1 MGVSVPGM
9 PDAGA
14 LSASDWL
21 YILQGTGLDR
31 DRKATLSKVREYC
44 TSAGVALHELNTSNA
59 VSSVLTLALGA
70 ATTNAFVVVSGTV
83 CSTFTLSITGSVPA
97 GCQVNVLM
105 EASGSLKIVSG
116 DGATVNGID
125 ATLLLSL
132 GDSSLLGRGTGTVWW
147 GSATRS
153 AANTDAAVLA
163 ETQRAEG
170 VETSFSQSL
179 SSEANA
185 RSEADTA
192 LGTRIT
198 TEESAREQAIAA
210 CATTAGDNS
219 FSGEN
224 SFTKTLG
231 FSVASFGSDD
241 ASSIPMESLSKGS
254 PAVFKLTGYGII
266 YCDFLTPGYSPVR
279 CTVINSV
286 NKGLSISG
294 LSGTIR
300 KIFQNGTHLDIA
312 VVHDSMTGISDLA
325 VELIWDG
332 SVLNVVSLAEYK
344 PSNSIGM
351 SATIGEPGDL
361 PRVLR
366 TTGSNDHS
374 VSLADPTLC
383 DGYSC
388 TILRGDAG
396 TLALSWSFTG
406 TFPVL
411 CWAKG
416 GSSWVTHA
424 TGFSASS
431 SALLIEVYSSGGEW
445 WIRES

>member
-1 MGVSVPGM
+1 MPTTLPNLPNLAGTNVTPNVPTHVLADTDITVVNSSATLGI
-9 PDAGA
+9 GA
-14 LSASDWL
+14 
-21 YILQGTGLDR
+21 
-31 DRKATLSKVREYC
+31 DRKVTL
-44 TSAGVALHELNTSNA
+44 GELKA
-59 VSSVLTLALGA
+59 
-70 ATTNAFVVVSGTV
+70 
-83 CSTFTLSITGSVPA
+83 SIVTP
-97 GCQVNVLM
+97 
-105 EASGSLKIVSG
+105 
-116 DGATVNGID
+116 
-125 ATLLLSL
+125 
-132 GDSSLLGRGTGTVWW
+132 
-147 GSATRS
+147 
-153 AANTDAAVLA
+153 
-163 ETQRAEG
+163 
-170 VETSFSQSL
+170 
-179 SSEANA
+179 
-185 RSEADTA
+185 
-192 LGTRIT
+192 IT
-198 TEESAREQAIAA
+198 T
-210 CATTAGDNS
+210 GDNV
-219 FSGEN
+219 FSGKN

-231 FSVASFGSDD
+231 FSVVSFGSSD
-241 ASSIPMESLSKGS
+241 SSSTPMESLSKDS
-254 PAVFKLTGYGII
+254 PAVFNLTGYGII

-344 PSNSIGM
+344 PSKSIGM

-396 TLALSWSFTG
+396 VLTLSWVFTG

-416 GSSWVTHA
+416 ESSWVTHA

-431 SALLIEVYSSGGEW
+431 SALLFDVYSSGGEW

>member
-1 MGVSVPGM
+1 MPTTLPNLPNLAGTNVTPNVPAHVLSDTDITIVNSSTTLGI
-9 PDAGA
+9 GA
-14 LSASDWL
+14 
-21 YILQGTGLDR
+21 
-31 DRKATLSKVREYC
+31 DRKVTL
-44 TSAGVALHELNTSNA
+44 GELKSSIVTPITNPIAEA
-59 VSSVLTLALGA
+59 VG
-70 ATTNAFVVVSGTV
+70 
-83 CSTFTLSITGSVPA
+83 
-97 GCQVNVLM
+97 
-105 EASGSLKIVSG
+105 
-116 DGATVNGID
+116 
-125 ATLLLSL
+125 
-132 GDSSLLGRGTGTVWW
+132 
-147 GSATRS
+147 
-153 AANTDAAVLA
+153 
-163 ETQRAEG
+163 
-170 VETSFSQSL
+170 
-179 SSEANA
+179 
-185 RSEADTA
+185 
-192 LGTRIT
+192 
-198 TEESAREQAIAA
+198 A
-210 CATTAGDNS
+210 CATTAGDNV
-219 FSGEN
+219 FSGKN
-224 SFTKTLG
+224 SFAKTLG
-231 FSVASFGSDD
+231 FSVVSFGSND
-241 ASSIPMESLSKGS
+241 ASNIPMESLSKDS

-266 YCDFLTPGYSPVR
+266 YCDWLTAGYAPVR
-279 CTVINSV
+279 CTVINYA

-344 PSNSIGM
+344 PSKSIDM

-416 GSSWVTHA
+416 GSSWVAHA

-445 WIRES
+445 WVRES